1 MYPARMGGR
10 VSPLRASNGRSQ
22 HGGPSTPALPAN
34 RGSQVSPRRG
44 GKEQMQSEQS
54 PNPHQPCSLT

>member
-10 VSPLRASNGRSQ
+10 VSPLQASNGRSQ
-22 HGGPSTPALPAN
+22 HGGPSTPALPGN
-34 RGSQVSPRRG
+34 GGSQVSPLR

-54 PNPHQPCSLT
+54 PNPQ